1 MVFWSKSF
9 VCTVQYD
16 IPDMTLA
23 IEENVLWLA
32 VPVDNTLLVEVAQPQ
47 QDLCR
52 VEPATNILR
61 YKYCID

>member
-1 MVFWSKSF
+1 
-9 VCTVQYD
+9 
-16 IPDMTLA
+16 MTLA